1 VREAAGEE
9 AVEATEH
16 AAHEQGTPFIARLD
30 RESRAQEQGG
40 VELVVTTRRLH
51 FFDPATGRGI
61 YDGDS
66 GQS

>member
-1 VREAAGEE
+1 MSGEGPL
-9 AVEATEH
+9 A
-16 AAHEQGTPFIARLD
+16 QIALETLAKVYRLD

-51 FFDPATGRGI
+51 FFDPATGRAI
-61 YDGDS
+61 YDGDG